1 MLTITKCYPGVTYL
15 WVIFSIFAEVFQK
28 MFRKMTA
35 YQSPFQFG
43 TLATEE
49 NFIDRVEDRA
59 MLKQML
65 ASHINVMLIS
75 PRRWCKSSLVKKAMG
90 ELSAEDKNVRICY
103 IDAFSIGS
111 EAEFYRTFAS
121 QVIACAS
128 SKMERWIEDA
138 KTFLTGVVPQIVVN
152 DQITDFVAFD
162 MKFVPQERDKMTILQ
177 LPEILAREKG
187 VKIIVCI
194 DEFQQLA
201 NLPEYKNMEGKMRS
215 VWQQQQLTSYCLYG
229 SKRNMMLNIFN
240 NSNSPFYRFGQVI
253 FMQKIA
259 KEHWIPFIQ
268 SSFEKTGKSIS
279 KELAERICDTVA
291 CHSWYLQQLCYFIWS
306 FTASEVTEEVFSLGL
321 KQVLNINTPMF
332 QNDTES
338 LSSTQIEML
347 KAIAHGEQHFSS
359 QAVKQIYNLGNP
371 NTIVKNKKT
380 LQNKDIIEKEKE
392 NFAFVDPIY
401 RLWFKQEYC

>member
-75 PRRWCKSSLVKKAMG
+75 PRRWGKSSLVKKVMG

-138 KTFLTGVVPQIVVN
+138 KKFLTGVVPQIVVN

-201 NLPEYKNMEGKMRS
+201 NLPEYKNMEGMMRS
-215 VWQQQQLTSYCLYG
+215 VWQQQQLTTYCLYG

-279 KELAERICDTVA
+279 KELADRICDTVV
-291 CHSWYLQQLCYFIWS
+291 CHSCYLQQLCYFIWS
-306 FTASEVTEEVFSLGL
+306 FTASEVTEEVLSLGL

-332 QNDTES
+332 QNLKES
-338 LSSTQIEML
+338 LSFTQIEML